1 MIRFTTPT
9 LTVSVAGA
17 DLTNCKVWLSFEQR
31 VPYTNLLITEF
42 DVEVISPV
50 TIVDNTS
57 YFDVT
62 LTQEQSSS
70 FRTGSVIVQ
79 VNWMTSDGVRK
90 ATPIGVV
97 AVEENIYGE
106 VLTYE

>member
-1 MIRFTTPT
+1 MIRYTTPT

-17 DLTNCKVWLSFEQR
+17 DLTNCRVWLSFEQR
-31 VPYTNLLITEF
+31 APHTNSLITEF
-42 DVEVISPV
+42 DVEVTSAV

-70 FRTGSVIVQ
+70 LRIGPVMVQ

-97 AVEENIYGE
+97 GVQENIYGE
-106 VLTYE
+106 VLAYE